1 MSVISPKTRRRTIT
15 VLAVVLV
22 ALVAW
27 FGWRASQ
34 PTPIS
39 LTADFADTTGLYVG
53 NEVQYLGVPIG
64 HVVRID
70 PEGTYM
76 AVRMNIDASST
87 IPRNAGAQIM
97 QSALLTDRYVELG
110 PAYTGGPML
119 ASGAV
124 ISASHTR
131 SPINIDDLSRAV
143 NDLVNA
149 LSTPGA
155 TSAANSNIG
164 RLVHAAAQQFGG
176 NGQRVHDLLVSSQAA
191 LGTINRNSPDI
202 AVITKNLA
210 ELTQILSSR
219 DHSLRDFGV
228 GVSRATA
235 ALASQGSGL
244 TQTISAFKQLTDQVQ
259 AFVKANKS
267 TLVSSLGRAASVAK
281 TIHAEQADLARIFDL
296 MPTGAE
302 NIVRAYDPKLGAIR
316 VELAARN
323 QTIFSSVMR
332 SATCT
337 SYFGSLCS
345 YLVNPQG
352 TGPLDLLFNAAGAT
366 IPGSSG

>member
-1 MSVISPKTRRRTIT
+1 MSVISSRRTRRTAT
-15 VLAVVLV
+15 VVVVVLIG
-22 ALVAW
+22 LMAW
-27 FGWRASQ
+27 LGWRSSQ
-34 PTPIS
+34 PAPIT

-70 PEGTYM
+70 PRGTFM
-76 AVRMNIDASST
+76 AVHMDIDPSSA

-110 PAYTGGPML
+110 PAYTGGPRL

-124 ISASHTR
+124 IGQSHTR

-155 TSAANSNIG
+155 TSAANSSVG
-164 RLVHAAAQQFGG
+164 RLVHAVATQLGG
-176 NGQRVHDLLVSSQAA
+176 NGKRIHDLLVSSQSA
-191 LGTINRNSPDI
+191 LGTLNRNSPDI
-202 AVITKNLA
+202 TVITKNLA
-210 ELTQILSSR
+210 ELTRILGSR
-219 DHSLRDFGV
+219 DRSLRDFGV

-244 TQTISAFKQLTDQVQ
+244 TETVSALQQLTTQVEI
-259 AFVKANKS
+259 FVKANRS
-267 TLVSSLGRAASVAK
+267 TLVQGLGKAASVAR

-302 NIVRAYDPKLGAIR
+302 NIVRAYNPKLGALQ

-332 SATCT
+332 SVTCT
-337 SYFGSLCS
+337 SVFGSVCS
-345 YLVNPQG
+345 QLVNPQG
-352 TGPLDLLFNAAGAT
+352 TGPLDLLFNAAGAAL
-366 IPGSSG
+366 PGSLG

>member
-1 MSVISPKTRRRTIT
+1 MPVISPRGTRRT
-15 VLAVVLV
+15 VTVIVVVLV
-22 ALVAW
+22 ALAAW
-27 FGWRASQ
+27 LGWRASQ
-34 PTPIS
+34 PAPIE
-39 LTADFADTTGLYVG
+39 LTADFTDTTGLYVG

-70 PEGTYM
+70 PRGTFM
-76 AVRMNIDASST
+76 AVRMDIGPSST

-110 PAYTGGPML
+110 PAYTGGPRL
-119 ASGAV
+119 TSGAV
-124 ISASHTR
+124 IGQSHTR

-155 TSAANSNIG
+155 TSASSSSVG
-164 RLVHAAAQQFGG
+164 RLVHAMATQLDG
-176 NGQRVHDLLVSSQAA
+176 NGTRIHDLIVSSQAA
-191 LGTINRNSPDI
+191 LGTLNRNSPDI
-202 AVITKNLA
+202 AGITKNLA
-210 ELTQILSSR
+210 ELSRILGSR
-219 DHSLRDFGV
+219 DQSLRDFGV

-244 TQTISAFKQLTDQVQ
+244 TETISAFQQLTEQVDI
-259 AFVKANKS
+259 FVRANRS
-267 TLVSSLGRAASVAK
+267 TLVQGLARAASVAK

-302 NIVRAYDPKLGAIR
+302 NIVRAYDPLLGAIR
-316 VELAARN
+316 VQLAARN

-332 SATCT
+332 SAFCT
-337 SYFGSLCS
+337 SVFGGLCS
-345 YLVNPQG
+345 QLMNPQG
-352 TGPLDLLFNAAGAT
+352 TGPLDLLFNAAGAAL
-366 IPGSSG
+366 PGSFG

>member
-1 MSVISPKTRRRTIT
+1 MQVKRPQMAVAI
-15 VLAVVLV
+15 VVVLV
-22 ALVAW
+22 AVAAW
-27 FGWRASQ
+27 FGWRAAQ

-39 LTADFADTTGLYVG
+39 LTAYFADTTGLYIG

-70 PEGTYM
+70 PRGTSM
-76 AVRMNIDASST
+76 AVRMQIDSGST
-87 IPRNAGAQIM
+87 IPRDAGAQIM

-124 ISASHTR
+124 IAASHTR

-155 TSAANSNIG
+155 SSPSSSNVG
-164 RLVHAAAQQFGG
+164 RLVHAFAAQLDG
-176 NGQRVHDLLVSSQAA
+176 NGKRIHDLLTSSQAA
-191 LGTINRNSPDI
+191 LGTLNKNSPDI
-202 AVITKNLA
+202 SVITKNLA
-210 ELTQILSSR
+210 EMAQILRSR
-219 DHSLRDFGV
+219 DQSLRDFGV
-228 GVSRATA
+228 GASRATA

-244 TQTISAFKQLTDQVQ
+244 TQTISAFQQLTDQVQ
-259 AFVKANKS
+259 TFVKANKS
-267 TLVSSLGRAASVAK
+267 TLVDDLAKAASVAK
-281 TIHAEQADLARIFDL
+281 TLHSEQSDLARIWDL
-296 MPTGAE
+296 MPSGAE
-302 NIVRAYDPKLGAIR
+302 NIVRAFDPKLGAIR
-316 VELAARN
+316 VSLAARN

-337 SYFGSLCS
+337 SYLGGLCS
-345 YLVNPQG
+345 YLMNPRG
-352 TGPLDLLFNAAGAT
+352 TGPLDLLFRAALGAL
-366 IPGSSG
+366 PGSIG

>member
-1 MSVISPKTRRRTIT
+1 MQLMSSRTRRRI
-15 VLAVVLV
+15 VGGLVVVLV

-27 FGWRASQ
+27 FGWRATQ
-34 PTPIS
+34 PTPLS

-64 HVVRID
+64 HVVGID
-70 PEGTYM
+70 PRGTYM
-76 AVRMNIDASST
+76 AVRMHIDAGST

-124 ISASHTR
+124 IGAAHTR
-131 SPINIDDLSRAV
+131 SPINIDDLSRAI

-155 TSAANSNIG
+155 TSAKNSNVG
-164 RLVHAAAQQFGG
+164 RLVHAMASQLDG
-176 NGQRVHDLLVSSQAA
+176 NGQRIHDLLVSSQKA
-191 LGTINRNSPDI
+191 LGTLNQNSPDI
-202 AVITKNLA
+202 AAITTNLA
-210 ELTQILSSR
+210 ELTQILNQR
-219 DHSLRDFGV
+219 NQSLRDFGV
-228 GVSRATA
+228 GVSRATQ

-244 TQTISAFKQLTDQVQ
+244 TQTIGAFQQLTDQVQ
-259 AFVKANKS
+259 TFVKANRT
-267 TLVSSLGRAASVAK
+267 TLVTDLAKASSVAK
-281 TIHAEQADLARIFDL
+281 TLHAEQSDLARIFDL

-316 VELAARN
+316 VALQARN
-323 QTIFSSVMR
+323 QTVFSSIMR

-337 SYFGSLCS
+337 SYFGSACS
-345 YLVNPQG
+345 LLMNPQG
-352 TGPLDLLFNAAGAT
+352 TGPLDLLFAAALGA
-366 IPGSSG
+366 IPGSFG

>member
-1 MSVISPKTRRRTIT
+1 MLVG
-15 VLAVVLV
+15 VLV
-22 ALVAW
+22 IALVAVAAW
-27 FGWRASQ
+27 SGYRAMQ

-64 HVVRID
+64 HVVKID
-70 PEGTYM
+70 PRGTYM
-76 AVRMNIDASST
+76 AVRMQIDPHST

-110 PAYTGGPML
+110 PAYTGGPLL
-119 ASGAV
+119 ASGAE
-124 ISASHTR
+124 ISMSHTR

-155 TSAANSNIG
+155 SSPTTSNVG
-164 RLVHAAAQQFGG
+164 RLVHAIATQFDG
-176 NGQRVHDLLVSSQAA
+176 NGKRIHDLLVSSQKA
-191 LGTINRNSPDI
+191 LGTLNTNSPDI
-202 AVITKNLA
+202 AAITKNLA
-210 ELTQILSSR
+210 ELTQILSNR
-219 DHSLRDFGV
+219 NQSLHDFGV
-228 GVSRATA
+228 GVSQATA

-244 TQTISAFKQLTDQVQ
+244 TQTISAFQQLTDQVQ
-259 AFVKANKS
+259 TFVKANKT
-267 TLVSSLGRAASVAK
+267 TLVADLEKASSVAK
-281 TIHAEQADLARIFDL
+281 TLHGEQSDLARIWDL
-296 MPTGAE
+296 MPAGAE

-337 SYFGSLCS
+337 SYFGALCS
-345 YLVNPQG
+345 YLMNPQG
-352 TGPLDLLFNAAGAT
+352 TGPLDLLFTAALGV
-366 IPGSSG
+366 IPGSMG

>member
-1 MSVISPKTRRRTIT
+1 MQVKRPRVVI
-15 VLAVVLV
+15 AVVVV
-22 ALVAW
+22 ALVTVASW
-27 FGWRASQ
+27 FGWRALQ

-39 LTADFADTTGLYVG
+39 LTADFSDTTGLYVG

-70 PEGTYM
+70 PRGTYM
-76 AVRMNIDASST
+76 AVRMQIDPDST

-110 PAYTGGPML
+110 PAYTGGPKL
-119 ASGAV
+119 VSGAV
-124 ISASHTR
+124 IAASHTR

-155 TSAANSNIG
+155 TSPSTSNVG
-164 RLVHAAAQQFGG
+164 RLVHAVATQLGG
-176 NGQRVHDLLVSSQAA
+176 NGKRIHDLLTSSQAA
-191 LGTINRNSPDI
+191 LGTLNKNSPDI

-210 ELTQILSSR
+210 ELTQILR
-219 DHSLRDFGV
+219 DRDQSLRDFGI

-244 TQTISAFKQLTDQVQ
+244 TQTISAFQQLTDQVQ
-259 AFVKANKS
+259 TFVKANKS
-267 TLVSSLGRAASVAK
+267 TLVADLERASSVAK
-281 TIHAEQADLARIFDL
+281 TLHSEQSDLARIWDL

-302 NIVRAYDPKLGAIR
+302 NIVRAFDPKLGAIR
-316 VELAARN
+316 VALAARN
-323 QTIFSSVMR
+323 QTVFSSVMR

-337 SYFGSLCS
+337 SYFGKLCP

-352 TGPLDLLFNAAGAT
+352 TGPLDMLFNAALNA
-366 IPGSSG
+366 IPGSFG